1 MKKLYFLLTIFLSC
15 LFLLDT
21 YADTGYVKSQVTMRE
36 KPSTASSVKKIMEIP
51 KGTEFE
57 IINQDTPSGNGCGN
71 PWFYIYHNGEYGY
84 VCSSLVGIV
93 GELNTTYER
102 PWNSP
107 EKAIRG
113 GALFISSGYIA
124 KGQYTSYLK
133 KFNVNPES
141 YYPQFN
147 HEYMSNLR
155 APSSEAVST
164 YNSLKANGK
173 LDEAYDFVIP
183 YFENMPDSTYDS
195 SIKKIDLKRNDDIID
210 EEFEKTLDGFPDS
223 YKPYLRYI
231 HSIHSNWTFTPMKT
245 NYDFN
250 EGVTTENRISSIEI
264 SSGLCGEP
272 YTVTEKGWC
281 VSTREAVAFFLDP
294 RNFLNETYIFMFE
307 NLGFKEIDESLIKG
321 VLSGTF
327 MDNIEPISN
336 KLYSLLFLE
345 AGRYA
350 KVSAL
355 YLASL
360 SRQEVGTKIS
370 NVTNGAEF
378 TYEGYTYSGL
388 YNFFSIGAS
397 SSESNPALAGLVFA
411 NGGKG
416 KNNGGT
422 VNPTPI
428 PNPGQDD
435 NTPEE
440 NVNFLE
446 LLSVSKTNG
455 YITGYDVYTKVID
468 VINKIGGNANIT
480 VKNTNGDVLE
490 SSSFVGTGTIMELSK
505 GNKNERF
512 VYVLKGDTNGDGVIN
527 SADLLKLRQH
537 LLETNVLSGAFK
549 EACRLANND
558 TINSADL
565 LKLRQYL
572 LSH

>member
-1 MKKLYFLLTIFLSC
+1 MEKMPLIWYFYF
-15 LFLLDT
+15 
-21 YADTGYVKSQVTMRE
+21 
-36 KPSTASSVKKIMEIP
+36 
-51 KGTEFE
+51 
-57 IINQDTPSGNGCGN
+57 
-71 PWFYIYHNGEYGY
+71 GEYGY

-147 HEYMSNLR
+147 HEYMYNLR

-272 YTVTEKGWC
+272 YTVTEKG
-281 VSTREAVAFFLDP
+281 
-294 RNFLNETYIFMFE
+294 
-307 NLGFKEIDESLIKG
+307 
-321 VLSGTF
+321 
-327 MDNIEPISN
+327 
-336 KLYSLLFLE
+336 
-345 AGRYA
+345 
-350 KVSAL
+350 
-355 YLASL
+355 
-360 SRQEVGTKIS
+360 
-370 NVTNGAEF
+370 
-378 TYEGYTYSGL
+378 
-388 YNFFSIGAS
+388 
-397 SSESNPALAGLVFA
+397 
-411 NGGKG
+411 
-416 KNNGGT
+416 
-422 VNPTPI
+422 
-428 PNPGQDD
+428 
-435 NTPEE
+435 
-440 NVNFLE
+440 
-446 LLSVSKTNG
+446 
-455 YITGYDVYTKVID
+455 
-468 VINKIGGNANIT
+468 
-480 VKNTNGDVLE
+480 
-490 SSSFVGTGTIMELSK
+490 
-505 GNKNERF
+505 
-512 VYVLKGDTNGDGVIN
+512 
-527 SADLLKLRQH
+527 
-537 LLETNVLSGAFK
+537 
-549 EACRLANND
+549 
-558 TINSADL
+558 
-565 LKLRQYL
+565 
-572 LSH
+572 